1 MTAPTAPT
9 APITIEPLLGAAAA
23 PHLAA
28 VAALRI
34 AVFREWPYLYEGT
47 VEYEQSY
54 LAGYAAGERNLIVL
68 ARDGAEVVGAAT
80 AMPLAAHSDDVIAP
94 LAAAG
99 LATADVYYFGE
110 SVLLPAYRGRGLGH
124 AFFDQREAHARRF
137 GFRWAAFCAVD
148 RPVDHPARPAGY
160 HGHDVFWGKRG
171 FVRRPD
177 IVGSMRWLDVG
188 HADETDKPMVFWLK
202 ELT

>member
-1 MTAPTAPT
+1 MTDVAAPSS
-9 APITIEPLLGAAAA
+9 PITVEPLLGVAAA

-47 VEYEQSY
+47 LDYERSY

-80 AMPLAAHSDDVIAP
+80 AMPLGAHSDDVIAP

-99 LATADVYYFGE
+99 LATDDVYYFGE
-110 SVLLPAYRGRGLGH
+110 SVLLPGHRGRRLGH

-137 GFRWAAFCAVD
+137 GYRWAAFCAVE
-148 RPVDHPARPAGY
+148 RPRDHPARPAGY
-160 HGHDVFWGKRG
+160 QGHDVFWGKRG

-177 IVGSMRWLDVG
+177 IVGTMRWLDVG
-188 HADETDKPMVFWLK
+188 HAEETDKAMVFWLK
-202 ELT
+202 ELV